1 MNGTLLKTLHVT
13 LLHPV
18 TLKKDLV
25 LEIPCHRIS
34 REHRMNGGPSLAEV
48 EQAILEPPSS
58 AQSKAYSSTQNNA
71 LDTIF
76 VEVKTVAPKE
86 TTHIADAYGVFRTAM
101 PVETKPG
108 LFRPSHGHPPR
119 KIIDPRRA
127 RKSPEEELQE
137 DEEILSRLMEWKGF
151 YGGFQDLQSAYRPLS
166 QVLSPEALRADRS
179 TSSTTRSSSADVES
193 ISATDLAEQK
203 KAEKQT
209 LEERL
214 AAEREY
220 WRKRREMEK
229 AARRQEENAVANEA
243 SSASKPS
250 STLLK
255 RLLKGDKDALP
266 SADATSSTETAS
278 RSTSTGTTPS
288 ANQPPPPSNPEPAA
302 QLNAAQRR
310 SIEKV
315 IAQNRAD
322 ASPSGKLKKL
332 IAPAQQR
339 ADTSKEASM
348 TTTKGFTGA
357 PREEKKTGMT
367 ASLIQ
372 WAASWFTQK

>member
-1 MNGTLLKTLHVT
+1 
-13 LLHPV
+13 
-18 TLKKDLV
+18 
-25 LEIPCHRIS
+25 
-34 REHRMNGGPSLAEV
+34 MNGGPSLEEL

-58 AQSKAYSSTQNNA
+58 AQSKASGSAQSNKV
-71 LDTIF
+71 DTIF
-76 VEVKTVAPKE
+76 VEVKTVAPKA
-86 TTHIADAYGVFRTAM
+86 TTHIADVYGVYRTAM
-101 PVETKPG
+101 PVETRPG

-119 KIIDPRRA
+119 KIVDPRRA

-137 DEEILSRLMEWKGF
+137 DEQILSRLMEWKGF
-151 YGGFQDLQSAYRPLS
+151 YGGFQDLQSAYQPLA
-166 QVLSPEALRADRS
+166 QVISPEASRSDRS
-179 TSSTTRSSSADVES
+179 TGSATRSSSIDVDS

-203 KAEKQT
+203 KVEKQT

-220 WRKRREMEK
+220 WRQRREMEK
-229 AARRQEENAVANEA
+229 NARRQEESAVANEA

-255 RLLKGDKDALP
+255 RLLKGDKDEP
-266 SADATSSTETAS
+266 SPASTASSTETVS
-278 RSTSTGTTPS
+278 PSTSTRTATSAKQPTTPTN
-288 ANQPPPPSNPEPAA
+288 AEPSA

-310 SIEKV
+310 IIEKV

-322 ASPSGKLKKL
+322 ASPAGKLKKL
-332 IAPAQQR
+332 ITPALQR
-339 ADTSKEASM
+339 TDSSKDQSM

-357 PREEKKTGMT
+357 QREEKKTGLT
-367 ASLIQ
+367 ANLIQ